1 MSNEGLSLIQQ
12 NLRIANEFVRRAEYE
27 SGFHALCM
35 TNAAVR
41 ILSAVTVSIL
51 EHGLAND
58 SRNGL
63 VNSVDEDAFS
73 PLANMLSNTS
83 LVKSITSP
91 KITELVNDRSSWL
104 YGLAHAERSLADKP
118 PLASAENQ
126 DSSLIASSVSSE
138 TEHWSRLSHVQ
149 LSQWCKELRLLCEL
163 LEHGSYE
170 Y

>member
-1 MSNEGLSLIQQ
+1 MSDEGLSLIQQ

-41 ILSAVTVSIL
+41 ILSAVAASIL
-51 EHGLAND
+51 EH
-58 SRNGL
+58 GL

-104 YGLAHAERSLADKP
+104 YGLVHAERSLAEKP

-138 TEHWSRLSHVQ
+138 TQHWSRLSHVQ
-149 LSQWCKELRLLCEL
+149 LSQWCEELRLLCEL
-163 LEHGSYE
+163 LEHSSYE

>member
-12 NLRIANEFVRRAEYE
+12 NLRIANEFVRRAECE
-27 SGFHALCM
+27 FGFHALCM
-35 TNAAVR
+35 VNASVR
-41 ILSAVTVSIL
+41 ILSSVAVSIL
-51 EHGLAND
+51 KHGLAND

-63 VNSVDEDAFS
+63 ANSADEGAFS
-73 PLANMLSNTS
+73 PLTNMLSNTS

-104 YGLAHAERSLADKP
+104 YGLAHAERSLAEKT
-118 PLASAENQ
+118 PLKSAENQ

-138 TEHWSRLSHVQ
+138 AQHWSRLSHVQ

-163 LEHGSYE
+163 LEHSSYE